1 MKPGSFAEELG
12 LAKPILMRTEPAF
25 RSLPFR
31 TDVVA
36 IGDAGILD
44 ISGQTFDLQ
53 HLPNRMM
60 TGSSLTHGI
69 RKC

>member
-12 LAKPILMRTEPAF
+12 LAKPTLMRTGPAF

-44 ISGQTFDLQ
+44 ISGQAFDLQ
-53 HLPNRMM
+53 HLPDRMM